1 MTAALSGAENES
13 ERRRKNMTRD
23 NCVMLLIATS
33 LASFGGGSFLT
44 AQRLGGSED
53 KMLYYRSVLIKH
65 GVAEYRADEN
75 GEPMF
80 VIKAEPIKP

>member
-1 MTAALSGAENES
+1 MSEKTFCLAITAMVGF
-13 ERRRKNMTRD
+13 
-23 NCVMLLIATS
+23 V
-33 LASFGGGSFLT
+33 FGCAGT
-44 AQRLGGSED
+44 MMVIGGSED

>member
-1 MTAALSGAENES
+1 MIADPSAAETELS
-13 ERRRKNMTRD
+13 ERRNMHSDTEIFLFGMLTGGIIAIG
-23 NCVMLLIATS
+23 VMTFLS
-33 LASFGGGSFLT
+33 GGDEEKL
-44 AQRLGGSED
+44 RH
-53 KMLYYRSVLIKH
+53 YRSVLIKH

>member
-1 MTAALSGAENES
+1 MGRKKNQKEE
-13 ERRRKNMTRD
+13 KNMSEKIFCLAITGVVGFVFG
-23 NCVMLLIATS
+23 CTSTVM
-33 LASFGGGSFLT
+33 F
-44 AQRLGGSED
+44 LGGSED

>member
-1 MTAALSGAENES
+1 MTAALRGAEEES
-13 ERRRKNMTRD
+13 ERRKNMSKTEAISLSVFTTMIGFVFG
-23 NCVMLLIATS
+23 CTS
-33 LASFGGGSFLT
+33 TMMF
-44 AQRLGGSED
+44 LGGSED

>member
-1 MTAALSGAENES
+1 MIADPSVAETES
-13 ERRRKNMTRD
+13 SEKRNMSSSI
-23 NCVMLLIATS
+23 NPFLIGML
-33 LASFGGGSFLT
+33 FGGIVVIVSMT
-44 AQRLGGSED
+44 VIGGNHEE
-53 KMLYYRSVLIKH
+53 KLRHYRSVLIKH

>member
-1 MTAALSGAENES
+1 MTAALRGAEEES
-13 ERRRKNMTRD
+13 EKRKNMTKD
-23 NCVMLLIATS
+23 NWMMMLVVAS
-33 LASFGGGSFLT
+33 LASFVGGSFLT

>member
-1 MTAALSGAENES
+1 MIGFVFG
-13 ERRRKNMTRD
+13 
-23 NCVMLLIATS
+23 CTS
-33 LASFGGGSFLT
+33 TMMF
-44 AQRLGGSED
+44 LGGSED

>member
-1 MTAALSGAENES
+1 MIMDKFG
-13 ERRRKNMTRD
+13 
-23 NCVMLLIATS
+23 CFVVGLLCGCWAGVFFMS
-33 LASFGGGSFLT
+33 LTNGS
-44 AQRLGGSED
+44 AED
-53 KMLYYRSVLIKH
+53 KMLHYRSVLIKH

>member
-1 MTAALSGAENES
+1 MIADPSVAETES
-13 ERRRKNMTRD
+13 LERRNMIMD
-23 NCVMLLIATS
+23 KF
-33 LASFGGGSFLT
+33 ASFVVGLLCGCWAGVFFITIKSGGT
-44 AQRLGGSED
+44 EE
-53 KMLYYRSVLIKH
+53 KMLHYRSVLIKH

>member
-1 MTAALSGAENES
+1 MTAALRGAEEES
-13 ERRRKNMTRD
+13 ERRKNMSEKIFCLAITGVVGFVFG
-23 NCVMLLIATS
+23 CTS
-33 LASFGGGSFLT
+33 TMMF
-44 AQRLGGSED
+44 LGGSED